1 MVRRSI
7 LVVVVVLTLLAGCSA
22 FGAGDTPGGT
32 TPTGVSTPPPTPT
45 ATPTA
50 TDTATVTSDSRGI
63 PGVTDRRV
71 TDSSALVAAH
81 DATLRNTS
89 VTAHRNLTLRYP
101 NGTVAYQ
108 QLSTVRIDSQRDRLF
123 ADVSYSLADRLVT
136 VTPRHGEPTTGMDVW
151 LANRTYLVE
160 ATFEPGNVTYRG
172 TAFNESTSDTY
183 EIYWASLA
191 GTGQR
196 YLSKALGGPNATVGD
211 AVTRD
216 GTTLY
221 SVESTNPETPPSIL
235 STQSPPRGAFGQP
248 TNVSTTALVSE
259 QSVVHR
265 STTTYTTTV
274 GEDDT
279 PIQVAY
285 TLRFTDIGSTTVE
298 RPSWY
303 ETALNRTDLSE
314 FGS

>member
-1 MVRRSI
+1 MAKKRFF
-7 LVVVVVLTLLAGCSA
+7 LVVVLTLSAGCTA
-22 FGAGDTPGGT
+22 FGTGGTPGGT
-32 TPTGVSTPPPTPT
+32 TPTSASTASPTPAPTETTTLT
-45 ATPTA
+45 ATSGSL
-50 TDTATVTSDSRGI
+50 DI

-71 TDSSALVAAH
+71 TDGSALVAAH

-108 QLSTVRIDSQRDRLF
+108 QLSTVRIGSQHDRLF
-123 ADVSYSLADRLVT
+123 ADVSYSLADGLDS
-136 VTPRHGEPTTGMDVW
+136 VTPRHGEPTTSMEVR
-151 LANRTYLVE
+151 LANRTYLAE
-160 ATFEPGNVTYRG
+160 ATFEPSNVTYRG
-172 TAFNESTSDTY
+172 TAFNGSTSDTY
-183 EIYWASLA
+183 ELYWASHA

-221 SVESTNPETPPSIL
+221 PVESASPETPPSIL
-235 STQSPPRGAFGQP
+235 SIQSPPRGAFGQP
-248 TNVSTTALVSE
+248 GNVSTTALVDE
-259 QSVVHR
+259 RGVVHR

-279 PIQVAY
+279 PIQVEY
-285 TLRFTDIGSTTVE
+285 TLRFTDVGSTTVE